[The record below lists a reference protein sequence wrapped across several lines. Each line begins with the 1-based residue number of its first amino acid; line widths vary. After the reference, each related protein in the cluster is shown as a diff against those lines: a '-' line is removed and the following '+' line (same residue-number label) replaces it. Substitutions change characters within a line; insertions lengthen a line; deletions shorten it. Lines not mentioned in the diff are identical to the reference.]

1 MIAIFG
7 LTSRKETEKAD
18 DSTKSSVRQA
28 SKDSKWLGLFLYS
41 ISALLCWVI
50 DAVTG
55 IVLFAA
61 LLWSACIGWFLDNAA
76 PAQVQEVMFQELLAG
91 HTGGAGSGQ

>member
-1 MIAIFG
+1 
-7 LTSRKETEKAD
+7 
-18 DSTKSSVRQA
+18 
-28 SKDSKWLGLFLYS
+28 
-41 ISALLCWVI
+41 
-50 DAVTG
+50 VTG

-91 HTGGAGSGQ
+91 HTVAPAVGQRLRRLITKIKRRKLYEHSESIRTRLARHPCALDLQR

>member
-1 MIAIFG
+1 MTRQNLPFG
-7 LTSRKETEKAD
+7 RLLRIPN
-18 DSTKSSVRQA
+18 
-28 SKDSKWLGLFLYS
+28 GLDYS
-41 ISALLCWVI
+41 FILISALLCWVI
-50 DAVTG
+50 GAVTG

-91 HTGGAGSGQ
+91 HTVAPAVDSDCTG